1 MNSSLYIETSFTLQA
16 QQSVLIEIKTKGGRN
31 MPDMTIVQRV
41 AESQYV
47 FGILF
52 IFLFLAATV
61 AGTWLCKNLLKENDE
76 REQKI
81 IEMHEK
87 RERDLLN
94 INFDYRKESQGREKK
109 LLEHLEKTTQVQTEM
124 SRTIERVQ
132 GILSALELSVKEA
145 RLEISYLK
153 KGAGHK

>member
-1 MNSSLYIETSFTLQA
+1 
-16 QQSVLIEIKTKGGRN
+16 

-61 AGTWLCKNLLKENDE
+61 AGTWLYKNLLKENDE

-109 LLEHLEKTTQVQTEM
+109 LLEHLEKTTQV
-124 SRTIERVQ
+124 
-132 GILSALELSVKEA
+132 
-145 RLEISYLK
+145 
-153 KGAGHK
+153 

>member
-1 MNSSLYIETSFTLQA
+1 
-16 QQSVLIEIKTKGGRN
+16 
-31 MPDMTIVQRV
+31 MPDMTAVQRV

-52 IFLFLAATV
+52 IFLFLAAA
-61 AGTWLCKNLLKENDE
+61 AGVWLYKKLLKENDE

-87 RERDLLN
+87 RERDLLE
-94 INFDYRKESQGREKK
+94 INLDYRKESQEREKK
-109 LLEHLEKTTQVQTEM
+109 LLEHLEKTTQAQTEM
-124 SRTIERVQ
+124 SRTIEKVQ

-145 RLEISYLK
+145 RLEITYLK
-153 KGAGHK
+153 KGTGHE